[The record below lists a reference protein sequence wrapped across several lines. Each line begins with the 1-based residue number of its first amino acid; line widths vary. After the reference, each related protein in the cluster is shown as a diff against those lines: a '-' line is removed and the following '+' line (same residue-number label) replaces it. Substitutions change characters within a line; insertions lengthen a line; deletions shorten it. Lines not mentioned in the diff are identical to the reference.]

1 MKLIGEM
8 PRMTRGRLCVLSRR
22 ADGGKFYHLQY
33 RKDTKLF
40 QKYIPLDE
48 VAAYEKS
55 TEQFRIFTEA
65 VDAYIDEMSALG
77 MKEIGKEA
85 RDAKRKKRVGK
96 SR

>member
-77 MKEIGKEA
+77 MKEIRKEA
-85 RDAKRKKRVGK
+85 RDAKHKKRVGK